1 MLRVGVE
8 LGKIKHVASN
18 TIRLLLHL
26 QQSIKTISFGGI
38 AAVHALQLVQK
49 CNHCS
54 RPFSHG
60 VDDELL
66 INLTEVGS
74 TSAYHFVR

>member
-8 LGKIKHVASN
+8 LEKIKHVASN

-26 QQSIKTISFGGI
+26 QQSIQMISFGAT

-54 RPFSHG
+54 RPFSLG
-60 VDDELL
+60 MDDELL
-66 INLTEVGS
+66 INHT
-74 TSAYHFVR
+74 